1 MTNIN
6 QDNNEKL
13 RAHRDQLAEQRK
25 YWYKKAYYY
34 YNDQH
39 RYFQFLV
46 PQGLRVLEIGCDLGD
61 LLSVIKPC
69 HGVGIDL
76 SPEMIK
82 LARERHPEM
91 TFHCMDAENLFIE
104 GTFDII
110 ILSDT
115 AIGQLNDIQLV
126 LEQIKPCCHDRTII
140 IINYFNYLWSP
151 ILKTAEW
158 LGQKMPQ
165 RAQNWLTS
173 GDIIN
178 LLHLAGY
185 DIIKTEKRMLLPR
198 NIPILSAMINKFIAT
213 LPWIRMLC
221 LNIYLVAKPA
231 HCTCR
236 QKEFSTSV
244 VIPCRN
250 EKGHI
255 EDALKRLPEF
265 GSAQE
270 IIFVDGHSTDGTQE
284 EIQRVMKTNPQKNIR
299 FMVQD
304 GKGKGDAVRK
314 AFQAAKGDIL
324 MILDADLTVPPEDLP
339 KFYRALVDGKGDF
352 INGCRLIYPMEGH
365 AMRSLNV
372 LGNKFFASTF
382 SWLLGQRIKDTL
394 CGTKVLFK
402 KDYERIVDGR
412 SYFGNFDPFGDF
424 DLIFGAS
431 KINLKIVELPIKYR
445 KRSYGETNISRFRH
459 GWLLLKMT
467 IFAFFK
473 IKAI

>member
-1 MTNIN
+1 M
-6 QDNNEKL
+6 
-13 RAHRDQLAEQRK
+13 
-25 YWYKKAYYY
+25 
-34 YNDQH
+34 
-39 RYFQFLV
+39 
-46 PQGLRVLEIGCDLGD
+46 
-61 LLSVIKPC
+61 
-69 HGVGIDL
+69 
-76 SPEMIK
+76 
-82 LARERHPEM
+82 
-91 TFHCMDAENLFIE
+91 
-104 GTFDII
+104 
-110 ILSDT
+110 
-115 AIGQLNDIQLV
+115 
-126 LEQIKPCCHDRTII
+126 
-140 IINYFNYLWSP
+140 
-151 ILKTAEW
+151 
-158 LGQKMPQ
+158 
-165 RAQNWLTS
+165 
-173 GDIIN
+173 
-178 LLHLAGY
+178 
-185 DIIKTEKRMLLPR
+185 
-198 NIPILSAMINKFIAT
+198 
-213 LPWIRMLC
+213 
-221 LNIYLVAKPA
+221 
-231 HCTCR
+231 
-236 QKEFSTSV
+236 

-255 EDALKRLPEF
+255 EDAIKRLPEF
-265 GSAQE
+265 GSVQE

-365 AMRSLNV
+365 AMQSLNV

-402 KDYERIVDGR
+402 HDYERIVDGR

-445 KRSYGETNISRFRH
+445 GRSYGETNISRFRH

-473 IKAI
+473 VKAI